1 MSISQFVYDSI
12 LTGAKKDGSTDSI
25 ARRFASTGQQSFKQ
39 SRFLDKN
46 VGAMIERM
54 ISDAVKQSRMSTK
67 ISSITPTFVAK
78 PVAKKSSPK
87 RVVRKATGA
96 INEFVSAKSKA
107 RKIKSDCGLWSKKL

>member
-1 MSISQFVYDSI
+1 MSISKFVYDSI
-12 LTGAKKDGSTDSI
+12 LNGAKKAGATSSI
-25 ARRFASTGQQSFKQ
+25 ARRFASTGQQSFDQ

-46 VGAMIERM
+46 VGAMIDRM
-54 ISDAVKQSRMSTK
+54 ISDAVKQSKMTTNVG
-67 ISSITPTFVAK
+67 SSTPTFVVK